1 MENKT
6 RLYARIQNSITLY
19 APRVK
24 KQQHPEGVALSLST
38 VDKNFTAN
46 IKNAS
51 RFFFLSL
58 CSHSRTRLCV

>member
-1 MENKT
+1 V
-6 RLYARIQNSITLY
+6 RIQNSITLY
-19 APRVK
+19 APVK
-24 KQQHPEGVALSLST
+24 KQQHPQGVALSLNA

-58 CSHSRTRLCV
+58 STRTRLCV